1 MVVTKSSGRNVI
13 LGVDIGT
20 TNIKCF
26 AYNSSMEVIAKAKAV
41 LPVCNLKNG
50 GQEIVP
56 DELWKN
62 FKNVV
67 KQCLLSS
74 KLSSSDVLSL
84 GISTQRGTFVT
95 WDSLFMF
102 FIRNSGETFHNFITW
117 KDKRAKSVCELWNA
131 SPCIKFLRLGAFI
144 MYIFTRMKKFQLLSR
159 LQFSTAMVLI
169 RLYWIFQNTIQ
180 LQNKESHKNVLFGTI
195 ETWLVWKLTE
205 KQVHTTDASNA
216 CATGFFDPFRM
227 KWAKWLLNI
236 FGIPTMILP
245 TVLNT
250 CDSFGE
256 ASEEIFGFP
265 IPIHALV
272 GDQQASLF
280 GAGCFK
286 KYDMT
291 CTMGTG
297 SFLTMNT
304 GNSPFGAY
312 SGFYPLVGW
321 TISSETT
328 YIIEGG
334 VHDVGTVL
342 SWASNIGLVDIPE
355 NSDKIALN
363 VPDNG
368 NVYFLPGANV
378 SKHSKGEAFSSSF
391 TGIATHTSKEHLV
404 RSILEALSFQVCEL
418 YKIVQS
424 KYEICRDS
432 LFCVAGGVAKNDFI
446 VQLASNVTE
455 RKISRLN
462 NTESSSCG
470 AALLAGL
477 YSGVW
482 KNQDEIKQLVT
493 KSTIFSPD
501 SNLKLRAKEEFATW
515 KNSYSHSIINRQV

>member
-95 WDSLFMF
+95 WD
-102 FIRNSGETFHNFITW
+102 RNSGETFHNFITW

-180 LQNKESHKNVLFGTI
+180 
-195 ETWLVWKLTE
+195 
-205 KQVHTTDASNA
+205 
-216 CATGFFDPFRM
+216 M

>member
-180 LQNKESHKNVLFGTI
+180 
-195 ETWLVWKLTE
+195 
-205 KQVHTTDASNA
+205 
-216 CATGFFDPFRM
+216 M

-312 SGFYPLVGW
+312 SGIGFYPLVGW

>member
-95 WDSLFMF
+95 WD
-102 FIRNSGETFHNFITW
+102 RNSGETFHNFITW

-180 LQNKESHKNVLFGTI
+180 
-195 ETWLVWKLTE
+195 
-205 KQVHTTDASNA
+205 
-216 CATGFFDPFRM
+216 M

-312 SGFYPLVGW
+312 SGIGFYPLVGW